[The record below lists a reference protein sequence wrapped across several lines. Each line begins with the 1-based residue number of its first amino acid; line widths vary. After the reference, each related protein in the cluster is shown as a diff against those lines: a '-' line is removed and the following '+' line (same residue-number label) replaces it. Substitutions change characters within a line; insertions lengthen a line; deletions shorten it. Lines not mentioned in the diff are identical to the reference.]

1 MTNYAKIE
9 GKGAALSGD
18 FGYAF
23 AVRRFGQALVDIIPL
38 YSRGPRKGLTKGYIV
53 WDKVTK
59 GGWKK
64 DGPGYMNG
72 GVVAPGTRNVRLCW
86 DYYGDQTLCNG
97 PRYEG
102 ETADVYAARVV
113 PNLRANFPNIKW
125 RETAHA

>member
-1 MTNYAKIE
+1 MANYATIE
-9 GKGAALSGD
+9 HKAAALSGE
-18 FGYAF
+18 FGLAF

-53 WDKVTK
+53 WDKVVK

-86 DYYGDQTLCNG
+86 DSYGEKTLCNATH
-97 PRYEG
+97 YEG
-102 ETADVYAARVV
+102 ESVDAYAARVV
-113 PNLRANFPNIKW
+113 PNLLANFPEIRW
-125 RETAHA
+125 RV